1 MIGPD
6 GLRRGGGKSD
16 AVVNRPRVPRLANAK
31 PDHVANAHVHHHLR
45 RRHHHGAHVVK
56 RVNPRAGQPVVE
68 PHGVRSRREGMR
80 EGVGSRR
87 LLRNQLFQP
96 VEVTNALLRQIAGER
111 NGLTVLVEG
120 HQVRH
125 LLRLARDTQLQTVQQ
140 AVKNVRGVQ
149 FARHQLVAH
158 RRPARLFG
166 RHNSNA
172 VFFIEPLQGRD
183 NHGRAVGQGDKPDT
197 HGILLRLI

>member
-1 MIGPD
+1 
-6 GLRRGGGKSD
+6 
-16 AVVNRPRVPRLANAK
+16 
-31 PDHVANAHVHHHLR
+31 
-45 RRHHHGAHVVK
+45 
-56 RVNPRAGQPVVE
+56 
-68 PHGVRSRREGMR
+68 MR

-172 VFFIEPLQGRD
+172 VFLSNPFRAAITTGAQSVRGINPIRTVSCSGLSDPAAHAACMTPGNSIAPLASMLACNNR
-183 NHGRAVGQGDKPDT
+183 RLDKSAIIAPEKGKKKRPT
-197 HGILLRLI
+197 VLKHRWTPLS